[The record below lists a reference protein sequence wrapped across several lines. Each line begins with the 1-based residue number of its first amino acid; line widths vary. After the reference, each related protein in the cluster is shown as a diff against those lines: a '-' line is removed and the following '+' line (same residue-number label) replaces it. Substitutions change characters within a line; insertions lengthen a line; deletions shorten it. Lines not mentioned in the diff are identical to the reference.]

1 MSKVPGGQKIT
12 NLMTLESKIPL
23 PWLYAANPRS
33 AKASYAMKRGHKIH
47 SQDTR
52 PFGLKPCPFPS
63 VFSLVDSRF
72 QLFVSVM
79 QINRTN
85 AVTGFRLKDHAG
97 IFSIT
102 YTYWSFSIQNFILT
116 LLTVIFILCLE
127 KWRRRYILLLLFWME
142 IEIHQKVCFIGKL
155 IF

>member
-12 NLMTLESKIPL
+12 NLTLESKIPL
-23 PWLYAANPRS
+23 PWLYAANPYS
-33 AKASYAMKRGHKIH
+33 AKASYAMKRSHKIH
-47 SQDTR
+47 SQDTQ
-52 PFGLKPCPFPS
+52 PFGLKPCPLPS

-102 YTYWSFSIQNFILT
+102 YTY
-116 LLTVIFILCLE
+116 
-127 KWRRRYILLLLFWME
+127 
-142 IEIHQKVCFIGKL
+142 
-155 IF
+155 